1 MHVNLKCQLARV
13 SLLGALVSSDI
24 CFDFRNETSSIEDR
38 VEASGS
44 ALGKVMVVE
53 ASGSALG
60 HEMVDASA
68 SA

>member
-13 SLLGALVSSDI
+13 ALLGALVSSDI

-44 ALGKVMVVE
+44 ALGKGMVE
-53 ASGSALG
+53 AGGSALG

>member
-44 ALGKVMVVE
+44 ALGKGMVE
-53 ASGSALG
+53 AGGRALG
-60 HEMVDASA
+60 HEIVDASA